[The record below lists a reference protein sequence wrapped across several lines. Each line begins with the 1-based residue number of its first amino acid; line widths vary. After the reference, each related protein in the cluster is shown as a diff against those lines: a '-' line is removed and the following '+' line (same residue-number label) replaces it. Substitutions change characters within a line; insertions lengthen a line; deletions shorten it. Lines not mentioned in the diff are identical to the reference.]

1 MRAAEAR
8 KKAGELRG
16 LLEQEVLDRALLQ
29 ALCDRILSALR
40 DPYASKKQLLQDA
53 QRSLYGVDDP
63 QVLAAREVLARL
75 GDRGVD
81 EALRWLDVSRA
92 AEHPRVC
99 TARELLEQARSTTIA
114 VGPLRAATGA
124 RA

>member
-16 LLEQEVLDRALLQ
+16 LLEQPVLDRALLQ
-29 ALCDRILSALR
+29 ALCDQVLSALR
-40 DPYASKKQLLQDA
+40 DPYASRKQLLQDA
-53 QRSLYGVDDP
+53 SRSLYGVDDP
-63 QVLAAREVLARL
+63 QVLAAREILAKQ

-81 EALRWLDVSRA
+81 EALRWLDVSA
-92 AEHPRVC
+92 AADQPRVC

-114 VGPLRAATGA
+114 VAPLQVA
-124 RA
+124 RARS